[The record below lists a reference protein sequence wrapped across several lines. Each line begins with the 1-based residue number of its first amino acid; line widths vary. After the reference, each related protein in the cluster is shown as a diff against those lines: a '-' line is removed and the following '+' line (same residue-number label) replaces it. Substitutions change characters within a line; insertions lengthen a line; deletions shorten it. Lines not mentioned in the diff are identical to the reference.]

1 MTKTN
6 SRTRKLAHALSWVL
20 SLAVVWAICLSCITA
35 FAAGDGLTQSV
46 TVKQE
51 VVGSPTKTTYT
62 YYLMPMEKGNPMPS
76 EKDGGKL
83 ENGLYKF
90 TLKGND
96 SAKFNLTFTEPGT
109 YNYELR
115 RTEPA
120 PDGDTVTPT
129 IHPFG
134 YIVKQGESGL
144 EIIPFTCYDEYM
156 EIRDVNGNPAEIVLT
171 NTLEKTTGCNCDK
184 NGSCNCKTDGC
195 KCGSTCTCK
204 NCTKSSSS
212 GGSSS
217 GSKTSGGT
225 SNGTGTRAQSKNT
238 GDPYQI
244 GTYVAILVVSG
255 GALIAI
261 AVLKRKREKDEDF

>member
-1 MTKTN
+1 MVKTN
-6 SRTRKLAHALSWVL
+6 KLFGKTLSLLL
-20 SLAVVWAICLSCITA
+20 SLAVVLAICLSCLTA
-35 FAAGDGLTQSV
+35 FAADGGLTQSV
-46 TVKQE
+46 TVKQA
-51 VVGSPTKTTYT
+51 VSGSPAKTTYT
-62 YYLMPMEKGNPMPS
+62 YYLMPMETDNPMPS

-83 ENGLYKF
+83 EDGLYKF

-96 SAKFNLTFTEPGT
+96 SAKFYMTFTEPGT

-134 YIVKQGESGL
+134 YKVIQGESGL
-144 EIIPFTCYDEYM
+144 EVIPFTCYDTYM
-156 EIRDVNGNPAEIVLT
+156 EIRDKDGKPAEIVLT
-171 NTLEKTTGCNCDK
+171 NTLEKTTSCDCDK
-184 NGSCNCKTDGC
+184 SGSCNCKTDGC

-204 NCTKSSSS
+204 NCSKSTSG

-225 SNGTGTRAQSKNT
+225 NSGTGTRAQSKNT

-244 GTYVAILVVSG
+244 GTWVAILVVSG

-261 AVLKRKREKDEDF
+261 AVLKRKRDKDEDF